1 MGDDFPQQRREAE
14 DVLRRVLAAPM
25 SDDADGMQA
34 MNLEAAR
41 ARALAQFDCWAP
53 RWLQA
58 AFAEVDRLGRW
69 AELRAAQ
76 VQAVLDRHRPYETG
90 QGAPDQELWLQ
101 HHPPALICVECGVPF
116 PCPTRKDVLSA
127 NP

>member
-1 MGDDFPQQRREAE
+1 MGDDFPRQRREAE

-25 SDDADGMQA
+25 SDDTDGMQA

-58 AFAEVDRLGRW
+58 AFAEVDRLQRW
-69 AELRAAQ
+69 ADLRAGI
-76 VQAVLDRHRPYETG
+76 LDRVANRHRPI
-90 QGAPDQELWLQ
+90 QAPDGRWMCADDGQLY
-101 HHPPALICVECGVPF
+101 
-116 PCPTRKDVLSA
+116 PCRTRKDL
-127 NP
+127 NPQ